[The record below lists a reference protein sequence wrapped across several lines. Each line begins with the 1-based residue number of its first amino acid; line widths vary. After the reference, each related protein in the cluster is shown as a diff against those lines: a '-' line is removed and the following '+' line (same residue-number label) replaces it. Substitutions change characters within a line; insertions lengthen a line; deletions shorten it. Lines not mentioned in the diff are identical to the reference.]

1 MRFAA
6 EFAVGV
12 FLCLATWQTQAAE
25 IDYLEDFA
33 LAKDR
38 TVPLQ
43 QLIPGTEDYYYYHCL
58 HFQNTEQFD
67 KANELLTTWIN
78 RFKDTPRIREIQN
91 RQALLTYTKTPDKSL
106 EFIRQRLGLQ
116 FNHQRERLDEKPNLP
131 TSLDQNLIARQT
143 LLARAF
149 AQHPNLQ
156 GCEDAALDW
165 LVGTELNPDR
175 RRHLLERLQRPDY
188 PQLPKLVV
196 DDLNFQNSGGFG
208 SFGIHGQLLLA
219 QLDGC
224 LKLKPDLLNQQN
236 FVNAYLTKLRP
247 NADVDWRHDPVE
259 HRAYLD
265 RLWSFVQRLAPVHN
279 SLKAHVLY
287 HRLALDRSQGV
298 YDKPTFLTYLQTP
311 RNANYVNPKFLELE
325 DNRRHTADLAAN
337 FENVTLL
344 PPVGNDEPLV
354 RSYLQQFF
362 VKETTYQP
370 YAPLVNDVYLKRTF
384 AETKIVNGL
393 GEGEQWAAMLTPAE
407 YQALKDRID
416 LDFAETNAQ
425 RFAADAPVSLDL
437 FVKNVK
443 TLLVK
448 VYEINTG
455 NFYRQNQTDVNTDIN
470 LDGLVANQE
479 TTHEYPEPP
488 LQRVRRHFEF
498 PELTKPGVYVIDF
511 IGNGQS
517 SRAVIRKGQLRH
529 LVRTTTAGHIFGVLD
544 EQNRKLPKATLWF
557 GGREYTPRDSGKG
570 VRSILPERPATNLRS
585 VPGSAQNAPDPF
597 SGDIVVPFT
606 NTPQRQAIV
615 LQHGDFCAID
625 YFQHQAEEYSLV
637 AGIYVDRESLLRR
650 QKAQVVI
657 RPQLYLAGIPVTL
670 SVLEDVRLV
679 ITSTDHDGVATTK
692 EVKGFKLFEDREA
705 TYEFQV
711 PQRLS
716 QIRFELKAKV
726 QNLSQNKKVDL
737 AVQESFALN
746 QIDQTEK
753 VEGLHL
759 LRVQKGGQA
768 PGIHAPEPVPVSAAG
783 EYVVDLLGR
792 TGEVKADR
800 PVRFTLKHR
809 DFREPVQ
816 VTLQTDPQGR
826 VRLGALADIVS
837 VSAAG
842 PEDVTQAWTLDPDQ
856 HTYYQTLHGVEG
868 QPLEV
873 PYLGKAQGKP
883 ARDEASLLELRADSF
898 VVDRFE
904 ALAVDGGLLRITNLA
919 RGDYDLW
926 LKKENQRIRI
936 RIAAGQQRDGYV
948 LAENRQLEVR
958 GERPLQIAAV
968 ETADDA
974 VTVRLQ
980 NSSKFARVHVFATRY
995 DPAYAAFGHLSRVRD
1010 AEPGWLE
1017 PRKLEA
1023 LYIAG
1028 RNIGDE
1034 YRYILDRKYAKKFPG
1049 NMLERPSL
1057 LLNPW
1062 AVRSTETGEQ
1072 QAAAGADFAKKSDQ
1086 AGGGAGRGEGKAAAA
1101 VAGGD
1106 FVNLDFLAQAS
1117 AVLLNLAA
1125 DETGVVSIPRQ
1136 ELGPHQHL
1144 HIVAVDPRSTAY
1156 RSLSLPEPKAA
1167 FVDLRLANGLD
1178 PKLNF
1183 AQQKQVSVADGKQPF
1198 AIADITSA
1206 RLETYDSLAKV
1217 YSLYVTLS
1225 NNPTLIEFGFLMNW
1239 PNLKPEEKRVQYSK
1253 YACHELHFFLYHK
1266 DPEFFRAVVQPYLK
1280 NKKDK
1285 QFLDHWLLGDDLAA
1299 YAQPWNYAQLNAAER
1314 ILLSQRVAADRQ
1326 HTVRDTADRFAL
1338 IPRDVE
1344 RFHMLFETALKGR
1357 ALESSSLLTLTG
1369 AGDFLSPKEAQ
1380 QIVLEHKLSTDITA
1394 MMNGIHEKL
1403 SRDPDGAFKD
1413 IRLALESVERNKSLS
1428 AEQRARVLAPIQSL
1442 MREAGRRRIMSG
1454 DQRALEDAKK
1464 AMATESRRIPPAI
1477 DGIVVAVAVGDKNLI
1492 EISLGSDDGL
1502 RVGHRLGISRNNVD
1516 LGSAVVVKTDT
1527 DRCVAQLDQK
1537 SLKGEIKVRDRVRTA
1552 TTAGTASEDG
1562 ELTQR
1567 LRKYAPIDLERKKS
1581 LDIRS
1586 VDAYRDRDGEFEAY
1600 FDDESELRAEARQF
1614 YRKLDK
1620 TQEWAENNYYHLP
1633 IDQQNAD
1640 LIAVN
1645 AFWRDYARFDPG
1657 QGQGKGKRFRSVN
1670 FAEASHNFPEMMF
1683 ALAVLDLP
1691 FTAEKHETKFDQA
1704 QMTLTPG
1711 SPLILFHE
1719 EIKQVPAA
1727 KEQTPI
1733 LVSQNF
1739 FRHGDR
1745 TQQVNNEQVD
1755 KFVTDEFLVGV
1766 VYGCQVVVTNPT
1778 SSKQKL
1784 DVLLQIPRGA
1794 ILVLKGRETRSVH
1807 IDLEPYHTQT
1817 LEYHF
1822 YFPAP
1827 GEFPHYPVQVS
1838 KNEQLVAHA
1847 APVTLKSVAK
1857 LSRIDKASWEYL
1869 SQFGTSEDVLKYLEQ
1884 ANLHRTNL
1892 DKIAFRVQ
1900 DKAFFGTVT
1909 GLLAQRH
1916 AYSDTLW
1923 SYSLKHNAPAVAR
1936 EYLQH
1941 ADGFVGQCGAFI
1953 DSPLLTIDPVA
1964 RRAYQHLD
1972 YRPLVNARAHQL
1984 GLRRQIVNDR
1994 FHAQYH
2000 QLLKI
2005 LSYRADLDDA
2015 ELMAVTYYLL
2025 LQDRIDE
2032 ALGTFGRVHAEQL
2045 ATRLQYDYFAS
2056 YLAMVRQQ
2064 PQQAR
2069 EIAAKY
2075 AQYPV
2080 DRWRDLFTAML
2091 AQLGEIAGQDT
2102 KVVDKESRTEVQT
2115 KLAATEASFDFQ
2127 VEAKKVTL
2135 NYQNLKQVQVNYYL
2149 MDIELLFS
2157 RNPFVQQ
2164 YSGQFSNIRPNLTQT
2179 VELPPKQA
2187 ALTFDLPKQLHSS
2200 NVLVEITGVGQTKS
2214 RAYYANALAVQVVEN
2229 YGQIQVK
2236 HSETG
2241 KPLAKVY
2248 VKVYAQMQDGT
2259 VKFYKDG
2266 YTDLR
2271 GRFDYTSL
2279 STNELDFAKKF
2290 SLLVLSDEHGAVVR
2304 EASPPQ
2310 R

>member
-6 EFAVGV
+6 KFAVGV
-12 FLCLATWQTQAAE
+12 FLCLAAWQTQAAE
-25 IDYLEDFA
+25 IGYLEDFA

-67 KANELLTTWIN
+67 KVNELLTAWIN
-78 RFKDTPRIREIQN
+78 RYKDTPGIREIQN
-91 RQALLTYTKTPDKSL
+91 RQALLTYTKSPDKSL

-116 FNHQRERLDEKPNLP
+116 FNHQRERLNEKPNLP
-131 TSLDQNLIARQT
+131 TSLDQNVIARKRLQ
-143 LLARAF
+143 ARAF

-156 GCEDAALDW
+156 GCEDEALDW
-165 LVGTELNPDR
+165 LVTTDLTPDR

-196 DDLNFQNSGGFG
+196 DDLNYQNSGGFG
-208 SFGIHGQLLLA
+208 CFGIHGQLLLA
-219 QLDGC
+219 QLDEC

-236 FVNAYLTKLRP
+236 FVNVYLTKLRP
-247 NADVDWRHDPVE
+247 NADVDWRHDPTE
-259 HRAYLD
+259 HRAYLE
-265 RLWSFVQRLAPVHN
+265 RLWSFVHKLAPVHN
-279 SLKAHVLY
+279 SLKALVLY
-287 HRLALDRSQGV
+287 QRLVLDRSQGV

-311 RNANYVNPKFLELE
+311 RNANYMNKKFMELD

-337 FENVTLL
+337 FENVTML

-362 VKETTYQP
+362 VKETTYEP
-370 YAPLVNDVYLKRTF
+370 YTPWVNDLVLKRTF

-407 YQALKDRID
+407 YQVLKDRID
-416 LDFAETNAQ
+416 LDFAETNQQ
-425 RFAADAPVSLDL
+425 RFAAEDAVSLDL
-437 FVKNVK
+437 FVKHVK
-443 TLLVK
+443 TLIVK
-448 VYEINTG
+448 VYEINTA

-479 TTHEYPEPP
+479 QTYEYPEPP
-488 LQRVRRHFEF
+488 LRRVRRHFEF
-498 PELTKPGVYVIDF
+498 AELTKPGVYVIDF

-529 LVRTTTAGHIFGVLD
+529 LVRTTTAGHVFTVLD

-557 GGREYTPRDSGKG
+557 GGREY
-570 VRSILPERPATNLRS
+570 
-585 VPGSAQNAPDPF
+585 APNDK
-597 SGDIVVPFT
+597 GDIVVPFT

-615 LQHGDFCAID
+615 LQHGDFCSLD
-625 YFQHQAEEYSLV
+625 YFQHQAEEYSLA

-650 QKAQVVI
+650 QKALVVV
-657 RPQLYLAGIPVTL
+657 RPQLVLNGIPVTL

-679 ITSTDHDGVATTK
+679 ITSTDHDGVGTAK
-692 EVKGFKLFEDREA
+692 EVKDFSLFEDRES
-705 TYEFQV
+705 TFEFQV

-716 QIRFELKAKV
+716 QVRFELKAKV
-726 QNLSQNKKVDL
+726 QNLSQNKKLDL
-737 AVQESFALN
+737 TVQESFTLN

-759 LRVQKGGQA
+759 LRAQAQKGGQA
-768 PGIHAPEPVPVSAAG
+768 PGIHAPEPVPVSDAG
-783 EYVVDLLGR
+783 DYVVDLLGK
-792 TGEVKADR
+792 TGEAKVDR
-800 PVRFTLKHR
+800 PVRFALKHR

-816 VTLQTDPQGR
+816 ATLQTDAQGR
-826 VRLGALADIVS
+826 IRLGPLLDIVS
-837 VSAAG
+837 VTATG
-842 PEDVTQAWTLDPDQ
+842 PEDVAQTWTLARNR
-856 HTYYQTLHGVEG
+856 HTYYQTLHGIEG

-873 PYLGKAQGKP
+873 PYLGKAKQL
-883 ARDEASLLELRADSF
+883 ARDEVSLLELRTDSF

-904 ALAVDGGLLRITNLA
+904 ALAIDGGMLRITKLP

-926 LKKENQRIRI
+926 LKRDNQRIRI
-936 RIAAGQQRDGYV
+936 RIVGQAFQPDVGGARVRGANVRLESLTYGGGYA
-948 LAENRQLEVR
+948 LGENRQLEVR

-968 ETADDA
+968 ETAEDA
-974 VTVRLQ
+974 VTIRLQ
-980 NSSKFARVHVFATRY
+980 NQSKFARVHVFATRY
-995 DPAYAAFGHLSRVRD
+995 CPAYAAYGHFSHVRD
-1010 AEPGWLE
+1010 AEPSWLE

-1034 YRYILDRKYAKKFPG
+1034 YRYILDRKYAKKYPG

-1072 QAAAGADFAKKSDQ
+1072 NAAEGQAFGRKAEDR
-1086 AGGGAGRGEGKAAAA
+1086 GGGAGRGEGQDAQAAAE
-1101 VAGGD
+1101 GD

-1125 DETGVVSIPRQ
+1125 DEKGIVSIPRQ

-1144 HIVAVDPRSTAY
+1144 HIVAIDPRSTAY
-1156 RSLSLPEPKAA
+1156 RSVSLPETKAA

-1183 AQQKQVSVADGKQPF
+1183 AQQKQISVVDGKQPF
-1198 AIADITSA
+1198 AVADITSA

-1225 NNPTLIEFGFLMNW
+1225 NDPTLIEFGFLMNW
-1239 PNLKPEEKRVQYSK
+1239 PNLKPEEKRTQCSK
-1253 YACHELHFFLYHK
+1253 YACHEMHFFLYHK
-1266 DPEFFRAVVQPYLK
+1266 DPEYFRTAVQPYLR

-1299 YAQPWNYAQLNAAER
+1299 YLQPWNYAQLNATER

-1326 HTVRDTADRFAL
+1326 HTIRDVTDRLAL
-1338 IPRDVE
+1338 LPPDVE
-1344 RFHMLFETALKGR
+1344 RFTTLFETALKGS
-1357 ALESSSLLTLTG
+1357 ALETG
-1369 AGDFLSPKEAQ
+1369 DALGIERAREKVDVAGLITPADKQPESNAPVGGARAAPAPAAPEPAQ
-1380 QIVLEHKLSTDITA
+1380 QMAELSAATA
-1394 MMNGIHEKL
+1394 DAPARADGKAAEK
-1403 SRDPDGAFKD
+1403 AKD
-1413 IRLALESVERNKSLS
+1413 NLALGYRK
-1428 AEQRARVLAPIQSL
+1428 RA
-1442 MREAGRRRIMSG
+1442 
-1454 DQRALEDAKK
+1454 
-1464 AMATESRRIPPAI
+1464 T
-1477 DGIVVAVAVGDKNLI
+1477 
-1492 EISLGSDDGL
+1492 
-1502 RVGHRLGISRNNVD
+1502 
-1516 LGSAVVVKTDT
+1516 
-1527 DRCVAQLDQK
+1527 
-1537 SLKGEIKVRDRVRTA
+1537 
-1552 TTAGTASEDG
+1552 
-1562 ELTQR
+1562 
-1567 LRKYAPIDLERKKS
+1567 
-1581 LDIRS
+1581 
-1586 VDAYRDRDGEFEAY
+1586 
-1600 FDDESELRAEARQF
+1600 SELRRKQGGDKAVEFLETDAKARTDARQF
-1614 YRKLDK
+1614 YRQLDK

-1633 IDQQNAD
+1633 NDQQNAD
-1640 LIAVN
+1640 LITVST
-1645 AFWRDYARFDPG
+1645 FWRDYAQFDS
-1657 QGQGKGKRFRSVN
+1657 GKGRKFRSVN

-1691 FTAEKHETKFDQA
+1691 FATEKHETKFDQA
-1704 QMTLTPG
+1704 KLTLTPG

-1719 EIKQVPAA
+1719 EIKQVPVA
-1727 KEQTPI
+1727 KEPTPI

-1755 KFVTDEFLVGV
+1755 KFVTEEFLVGA

-1794 ILVLKGRETRSVH
+1794 IQVLKGRETRSVH
-1807 IDLEPYHTQT
+1807 VDLEPYHTQT

-1847 APVTLKSVAK
+1847 APVTLQAVAK

-1909 GLLAQRH
+1909 ELLARRH

-1923 SYSLKHNAPAVAR
+1923 SYAIKHNEPAKAR

-1984 GLRRQIVNDR
+1984 GQHRQIVNDR
-1994 FHAQYH
+1994 FHAKYH

-2005 LSYRADLDDA
+2005 LSYRRDLDDS

-2025 LQDRIDE
+2025 LQ
-2032 ALGTFGRVHAEQL
+2032 
-2045 ATRLQYDYFAS
+2045 
-2056 YLAMVRQQ
+2056 
-2064 PQQAR
+2064 
-2069 EIAAKY
+2069 
-2075 AQYPV
+2075 
-2080 DRWRDLFTAML
+2080 
-2091 AQLGEIAGQDT
+2091 
-2102 KVVDKESRTEVQT
+2102 
-2115 KLAATEASFDFQ
+2115 
-2127 VEAKKVTL
+2127 
-2135 NYQNLKQVQVNYYL
+2135 
-2149 MDIELLFS
+2149 
-2157 RNPFVQQ
+2157 
-2164 YSGQFSNIRPNLTQT
+2164 
-2179 VELPPKQA
+2179 
-2187 ALTFDLPKQLHSS
+2187 
-2200 NVLVEITGVGQTKS
+2200 
-2214 RAYYANALAVQVVEN
+2214 
-2229 YGQIQVK
+2229 
-2236 HSETG
+2236 
-2241 KPLAKVY
+2241 
-2248 VKVYAQMQDGT
+2248 
-2259 VKFYKDG
+2259 
-2266 YTDLR
+2266 
-2271 GRFDYTSL
+2271 
-2279 STNELDFAKKF
+2279 
-2290 SLLVLSDEHGAVVR
+2290 
-2304 EASPPQ
+2304 
-2310 R
+2310 

>member
-6 EFAVGV
+6 KFAVGV

-25 IDYLEDFA
+25 IGYLEDFA

-58 HFQNTEQFD
+58 HLQNTEQFD
-67 KANELLTTWIN
+67 KVNELLTAWIN
-78 RFKDTPRIREIQN
+78 RYKDTPGIREIQN
-91 RQALLTYTKTPDKSL
+91 RQALLTYTKSPDKSL

-156 GCEDAALDW
+156 GCEDGALDW
-165 LVGTELNPDR
+165 LVATELTPDR
-175 RRHLLERLQRPDY
+175 RRHLLERLQRPEY

-196 DDLNFQNSGGFG
+196 DDLNYQNSGGFG
-208 SFGIHGQLLLA
+208 SFGIHGQLLLV
-219 QLDGC
+219 QLDEC

-236 FVNAYLTKLRP
+236 FVNIYLAKLRP
-247 NADVDWRHDPVE
+247 NADIDWRHDPAE
-259 HRAYLD
+259 HRAYLE
-265 RLWSFVQRLAPVHN
+265 RLWSFVQKLAPAHN
-279 SLKAHVLY
+279 SLEAHVLY

-298 YDKPTFLTYLQTP
+298 YDKPTFMAYLQLP
-311 RNANYVNPKFLELE
+311 RNANYMNRKFMELE

-362 VKETTYQP
+362 VKETSYEP
-370 YAPLVNDVYLKRTF
+370 YTSFVHDLYLKRVF

-393 GEGEQWAAMLTPAE
+393 GDGEQWSAMLTPAE

-416 LDFAETNAQ
+416 LDFAETNPQ
-425 RFAADAPVSLDL
+425 RFAADAPVNLDL
-437 FVKNVK
+437 FVKNVR

-448 VYEINTG
+448 VYEINAA

-479 TTHEYPEPP
+479 KIFEYSEPP
-488 LQRVRRHFEF
+488 LRRVSRHFEF
-498 PELTKPGVYVIDF
+498 AELTKAGVYVIDF

-529 LVRTTTAGHIFGVLD
+529 LVRTTTAGHVFTVLD
-544 EQNRKLPKATLWF
+544 EQNRKLPTATLWF
-557 GGREYTPRDSGKG
+557 GGREYTPNDK
-570 VRSILPERPATNLRS
+570 
-585 VPGSAQNAPDPF
+585 
-597 SGDIVVPFT
+597 GDIVVPFT
-606 NTPQRQAIV
+606 STPQRQAIV
-615 LQHGDFCAID
+615 LQHGDFCSLD
-625 YFQHQAEEYSLV
+625 YFQHQAEEYSLA
-637 AGIYVDRESLLRR
+637 AGIYVDREALLRR
-650 QKAQVVI
+650 QKTQVVV
-657 RPQLYLAGIPVTL
+657 RSQLYLDGIPVTL

-679 ITSTDHDGVATTK
+679 ITSTDHDGVATAK
-692 EVKGFKLFEDREA
+692 EVKDFKLFEDREA

-726 QNLSQNKKVDL
+726 QNLSQNKKLDL
-737 AVQESFALN
+737 AVQESFTLN

-759 LRVQKGGQA
+759 LRV
-768 PGIHAPEPVPVSAAG
+768 AG
-783 EYVVDLLGR
+783 EYVVDLLGK

-800 PVRFTLKHR
+800 PVRFTLKQR

-816 VTLQTDPQGR
+816 VTLQTDAQGR
-826 VRLGALADIVS
+826 VRLGALVDVVS
-837 VSAAG
+837 VTATG
-842 PEDVTQAWTLDPDQ
+842 PEDVAQTWTLARDQ
-856 HTYYQTLHGVEG
+856 HTYYQTLHGTEG

-873 PYLGKAQGKP
+873 PYLGNGKQP
-883 ARDEASLLELRADSF
+883 AREEVSLLELRADSF
-898 VVDRFE
+898 VVDRFA
-904 ALAVDGGLLRITNLA
+904 ALAIDGGLLRIGNLG

-936 RIAAGQQRDGYV
+936 RVAAGQQRGGYV

-958 GERPLQIAAV
+958 GEHPLQIAAV

-974 VTVRLQ
+974 VTIRLQ
-980 NSSKFARVHVFATRY
+980 NSTKFARVHVFATRY
-995 DPAYAAFGHLSRVRD
+995 DPAYAAFGYLSHVRD
-1010 AEPGWLE
+1010 AEPSWLE

-1034 YRYILDRKYAKKFPG
+1034 YRYILDRKYAKKFAG

-1072 QAAAGADFAKKSDQ
+1072 QAAQGQAFGAKSEK
-1086 AGGGAGRGEGKAAAA
+1086 AGGGAGRAAATSA
-1101 VAGGD
+1101 PAAAGGD

-1125 DETGVVSIPRQ
+1125 DEKGIVAISRQ

-1156 RSLSLPEPKAA
+1156 RSLSLPESKAA

-1183 AQQKQVSVADGKQPF
+1183 AQQKQISVVDGKQPF
-1198 AIADITSA
+1198 TVADITSA

-1266 DPEFFRAVVQPYLK
+1266 DPEFFRTVVQPYLK

-1285 QFLDHWLLGDDLAA
+1285 QSLDHWLLGDDLAA
-1299 YAQPWNYAQLNAAER
+1299 YMQPWNYAQLNAAER
-1314 ILLSQRVAADRQ
+1314 ILLSQRGAADRQ
-1326 HTVRDTADRFAL
+1326 HTVRDTVDRFAL
-1338 IPRDVE
+1338 IPPDVE
-1344 RFHMLFETALKGR
+1344 RFNTLFETALKGS
-1357 ALESSSLLTLTG
+1357 ALETGDVLGIKMELERFEVGMAPEEPTTLT
-1369 AGDFLSPKEAQ
+1369 
-1380 QIVLEHKLSTDITA
+1380 TDA
-1394 MMNGIHEKL
+1394 L
-1403 SRDPDGAFKD
+1403 
-1413 IRLALESVERNKSLS
+1413 RLADAAPAPAGAANALGEVTAERTGKRQS
-1428 AEQRARVLAPIQSL
+1428 QLATEGL
-1442 MREAGRRRIMSG
+1442 KANFGLR
-1454 DQRALEDAKK
+1454 AKK
-1464 AMATESRRIPPAI
+1464 GATKDKVAEHGKKRAEAWDKDQDA
-1477 DGIVVAVAVGDKNLI
+1477 DGV
-1492 EISLGSDDGL
+1492 
-1502 RVGHRLGISRNNVD
+1502 VD
-1516 LGSAVVVKTDT
+1516 LAF
-1527 DRCVAQLDQK
+1527 AQ
-1537 SLKGEIKVRDRVRTA
+1537 
-1552 TTAGTASEDG
+1552 DG
-1562 ELTQR
+1562 EL
-1567 LRKYAPIDLERKKS
+1567 
-1581 LDIRS
+1581 
-1586 VDAYRDRDGEFEAY
+1586 
-1600 FDDESELRAEARQF
+1600 RAAARQF

-1620 TQEWAENNYYHLP
+1620 TQEWAENNYYQLP
-1633 IDQQNAD
+1633 IDQQKAD
-1640 LIAVN
+1640 LITVN
-1645 AFWRDYARFDPG
+1645 TFWRDYTQFEPA
-1657 QGQGKGKRFRSVN
+1657 QGKKFRSVN
-1670 FAEASHNFPEMMF
+1670 FAEASYNFPEMMF

-1691 FTAEKHETKFDQA
+1691 FAADKHETKFDQA
-1704 QMTLTPG
+1704 KMTLTPG

-1755 KFVTDEFLVGV
+1755 KFVTEEFLVGV

-1794 ILVLKGRETRSVH
+1794 IPVLKGRETRSVH

-1838 KNEQLVAHA
+1838 KNGQLVAHA
-1847 APVTLKSVAK
+1847 TPFTLKAVAK
-1857 LSRIDKASWEYL
+1857 LSRVDKASWEYL

-1923 SYSLKHNAPAVAR
+1923 SYSLKHSAPAAAH

-1984 GLRRQIVNDR
+1984 GQRRQIVNDR

-2005 LSYRADLDDA
+2005 LSYRSDLDDA

-2025 LQDRIDE
+2025 LQDRVDE
-2032 ALGTFGRVHAEQL
+2032 ALGAFSRVRAERL
-2045 ATRLQYDYFAS
+2045 ATRLQYDYFAA
-2056 YLAMVRQQ
+2056 YLAMVHEQ

-2069 EIAAKY
+2069 EIVAKY

-2080 DRWRDLFTAML
+2080 DRWRDLFAAMI
-2091 AQLGEIAGQDT
+2091 AQLEEIAGQDT

-2115 KLAATEASFDFQ
+2115 RLAATEASFDFQ
-2127 VEAKKVTL
+2127 VEARKVTL

-2179 VELPPKQA
+2179 LDLPAKQA
-2187 ALTFDLPKQLHSS
+2187 ATTFELPKQLHSS
-2200 NVLVEITGVGQTKS
+2200 NVLVEITGAGQAKS
-2214 RAYYANALAVQVVEN
+2214 RAYYANALAVQIVEN
-2229 YGQIQVK
+2229 YGQIHVK
-2236 HSETG
+2236 HSDTG

-2259 VKFYKDG
+2259 VNFYKDG

-2290 SLLVLSDEHGAVVR
+2290 SLLVLSEEYGAVVR

>member
-1 MRFAA
+1 M
-6 EFAVGV
+6 
-12 FLCLATWQTQAAE
+12 T
-25 IDYLEDFA
+25 
-33 LAKDR
+33 
-38 TVPLQ
+38 
-43 QLIPGTEDYYYYHCL
+43 
-58 HFQNTEQFD
+58 
-67 KANELLTTWIN
+67 
-78 RFKDTPRIREIQN
+78 
-91 RQALLTYTKTPDKSL
+91 
-106 EFIRQRLGLQ
+106 
-116 FNHQRERLDEKPNLP
+116 
-131 TSLDQNLIARQT
+131 
-143 LLARAF
+143 
-149 AQHPNLQ
+149 
-156 GCEDAALDW
+156 
-165 LVGTELNPDR
+165 PDR

-188 PQLPKLVV
+188 PQLPKVVV
-196 DDLNFQNSGGFG
+196 DDLNYQNSGGFG
-208 SFGIHGQLLLA
+208 CFGIHGQLLLA
-219 QLDGC
+219 QLDEC

-236 FVNAYLTKLRP
+236 FVNVYLAKLRP
-247 NADVDWRHDPVE
+247 NADVDWRHDPAE
-259 HRAYLD
+259 HRAYLE
-265 RLWSFVQRLAPVHN
+265 RLWSFVQKLAPAHN

-287 HRLALDRSQGV
+287 QRLVLDRSQGV
-298 YDKPTFLTYLQTP
+298 YDKPTFMAYLQLP
-311 RNANYVNPKFLELE
+311 RNANYMSRKFMEVE

-362 VKETTYQP
+362 VKETTYEP
-370 YAPLVNDVYLKRTF
+370 YTSWVNDLHLKRIF

-393 GEGEQWAAMLTPAE
+393 GEGEQWAAMLSPAE

-416 LDFAETNAQ
+416 LDFAETNKQ
-425 RFAADAPVSLDL
+425 QFAAEDAVSLDL
-437 FVKNVK
+437 SVKNVK
-443 TLLVK
+443 TLIVK
-448 VYEINTG
+448 VYEINAA

-479 TTHEYPEPP
+479 KTYEYPEPP
-488 LQRVRRHFEF
+488 LRRVSRHFEF
-498 PELTKPGVYVIDF
+498 AELTKPGVYVIDF

-529 LVRTTTAGHIFGVLD
+529 LVRTTTAGHMFTVLD

-557 GGREYTPRDSGKG
+557 GGREYTPNDK
-570 VRSILPERPATNLRS
+570 
-585 VPGSAQNAPDPF
+585 
-597 SGDIVVPFT
+597 GDIVVPFT
-606 NTPQRQAIV
+606 NTPQRQAVV
-615 LQHGDFCAID
+615 LQHGDFCALD
-625 YFQHQAEEYSLV
+625 YFQHQAEEYSLA

-650 QKAQVVI
+650 QKAQVIV
-657 RPQLYLAGIPVTL
+657 RSQLYLDGIPVTL

-679 ITSTDHDGVATTK
+679 ITSTDHDGVATAK
-692 EVKGFKLFEDREA
+692 EIKDFKLFEDREA

-726 QNLSQNKKVDL
+726 QNLSQNKKLNL
-737 AVQESFALN
+737 AVQESFTLN

-759 LRVQKGGQA
+759 LRV
-768 PGIHAPEPVPVSAAG
+768 AG
-783 EYVVDLLGR
+783 EYVVDLLGK
-792 TGEVKADR
+792 TGETKADR
-800 PVRFTLKHR
+800 PVRFALKHR

-826 VRLGALADIVS
+826 VRLGPLLDIAS
-837 VSAAG
+837 VTATG
-842 PEDVTQAWTLDPDQ
+842 PEDVAQTWTLDRDQ

-883 ARDEASLLELRADSF
+883 ARDEVSLLELRSDSF

-904 ALAVDGGLLRITNLA
+904 SLAIDGGLLRITNLA

-926 LKKENQRIRI
+926 LKRDNQRIRI
-936 RIAAGQQRDGYV
+936 RVAAGQQRDGYV
-948 LAENRQLEVR
+948 LAENRQLEIR

-968 ETADDA
+968 ETAEDA
-974 VTVRLQ
+974 VTIRLQ
-980 NSSKFARVHVFATRY
+980 NPSKFARVHVFATRY
-995 DPAYAAFGHLSRVRD
+995 DPAYAAFGYLSHVRD
-1010 AEPGWLE
+1010 AEPSWLE

-1034 YRYILDRKYAKKFPG
+1034 YRYILDRKYAKKYPG

-1072 QAAAGADFAKKSDQ
+1072 VAAAGADFAKKSDQ
-1086 AGGGAGRGEGKAAAA
+1086 AGGGQGRGEAKATAAA
-1101 VAGGD
+1101 AGGD

-1125 DETGVVSIPRQ
+1125 DEKGVVSIPRQ

-1156 RSLSLPEPKAA
+1156 RSVSLPEAKAA
-1167 FVDLRLANGLD
+1167 FVDLRLANALD

-1183 AQQKQVSVADGKQPF
+1183 AQQKQISVVDGKQPF
-1198 AIADITSA
+1198 VIADITSA

-1217 YSLYVTLS
+1217 YSLYVTIS

-1253 YACHELHFFLYHK
+1253 YACHELHFFQYHK
-1266 DPEFFRAVVQPYLK
+1266 DPEFFRTVVQPYLK

-1285 QFLDHWLLGDDLAA
+1285 QFLDHSLLSDDLAA
-1299 YAQPWNYAQLNAAER
+1299 YVQPWSYAQLNAAER
-1314 ILLSQRVAADRQ
+1314 ILLSQRVVADRQ
-1326 HTVRDTADRFAL
+1326 HTVRDTSDRFAL
-1338 IPRDVE
+1338 IPPDVE
-1344 RFHMLFETALKGR
+1344 RFNTLFETAMKGS
-1357 ALESSSLLTLTG
+1357 ALETGDALGIDAAQKLAETGRFQFG
-1369 AGDFLSPKEAQ
+1369 AGVNADAG
-1380 QIVLEHKLSTDITA
+1380 IT
-1394 MMNGIHEKL
+1394 G
-1403 SRDPDGAFKD
+1403 
-1413 IRLALESVERNKSLS
+1413 
-1428 AEQRARVLAPIQSL
+1428 
-1442 MREAGRRRIMSG
+1442 
-1454 DQRALEDAKK
+1454 
-1464 AMATESRRIPPAI
+1464 
-1477 DGIVVAVAVGDKNLI
+1477 
-1492 EISLGSDDGL
+1492 
-1502 RVGHRLGISRNNVD
+1502 
-1516 LGSAVVVKTDT
+1516 AVVVDERAPRANKAATLAAPALQLSDLSAAAA
-1527 DRCVAQLDQK
+1527 DAPARPEGKAAQPMEQEKMLGALRQSERRLK
-1537 SLKGEIKVRDRVRTA
+1537 S
-1552 TTAGTASEDG
+1552 SE
-1562 ELTQR
+1562 LSK
-1567 LRKYAPIDLERKKS
+1567 RKADDKAEEFLER
-1581 LDIRS
+1581 
-1586 VDAYRDRDGEFEAY
+1586 DAAA
-1600 FDDESELRAEARQF
+1600 RADARQF

-1640 LIAVN
+1640 LITVN
-1645 AFWRDYARFDPG
+1645 AFWRDYAQFDPSKG
-1657 QGQGKGKRFRSVN
+1657 QKFRSVN

-1691 FTAEKHETKFDQA
+1691 FAAEKHETKFDQA

-1794 ILVLKGRETRSVH
+1794 IPVLKGRETRSVH

-1827 GEFPHYPVQVS
+1827 GEFLHYPVQIS

-1847 APVTLKSVAK
+1847 APVTLKAVAK
-1857 LSRIDKASWEYL
+1857 LSRIDTTSWDYL
-1869 SQFGTSEDVLKYLEQ
+1869 SQFGTSEDVLKYLQQ

-1923 SYSLKHNAPAVAR
+1923 SYSLKHNAPAAAR

-1972 YRPLVNARAHQL
+1972 YRPLINARAHQL
-1984 GLRRQIVNDR
+1984 GQRRQIVNDR

-2005 LSYRADLDDA
+2005 LSYRADLNDA
-2015 ELMAVTYYLL
+2015 ELLAVTYYLL

-2032 ALGTFGRVHAEQL
+2032 ALVTFDRVRAEQL

-2080 DRWRDLFTAML
+2080 DRWRDLFAAML
-2091 AQLGEIAGQDT
+2091 AQLDEIAGQDT

-2115 KLAATEASFDFQ
+2115 KLASTEASFDFQ

-2187 ALTFDLPKQLHSS
+2187 ALTFELPKQLHSS
-2200 NVLVEITGVGQTKS
+2200 NVLVEITGAGQTKS

-2229 YGQIQVK
+2229 YGQIHVK
-2236 HSETG
+2236 HSYTG

-2248 VKVYAQMQDGT
+2248 VKVYAQMQDGA

-2279 STNELDFAKKF
+2279 STNELDFVKKF
-2290 SLLVLSDEHGAVVR
+2290 SLLVLSEEHGAVVR

>member
-6 EFAVGV
+6 KLAVGV
-12 FLCLATWQTQAAE
+12 FLCLAAWQTQAAE
-25 IDYLEDFA
+25 IGYIEDFA
-33 LAKDR
+33 LARDR

-67 KANELLTTWIN
+67 KVNELLTAWIN
-78 RFKDTPRIREIQN
+78 RYKDTPGIREIQN
-91 RQALLTYTKTPDKSL
+91 RQALLTYTTSPDKSL
-106 EFIRQRLGLQ
+106 EFLRQRLGLQ

-131 TSLDQNLIARQT
+131 TSLDQNLISRQT

-156 GCEDAALDW
+156 GCEDEALDW
-165 LVGTELNPDR
+165 LVGTELTPDR

-196 DDLNFQNSGGFG
+196 DDLNYQNSGGFG
-208 SFGIHGQLLLA
+208 CFGIHGQLLLA
-219 QLDGC
+219 QLDEC
-224 LKLKPDLLNQQN
+224 LKLQEKLDLPNQQN
-236 FVNAYLTKLRP
+236 FVNVYLTKLRP

-265 RLWSFVQRLAPVHN
+265 RLWSYVQKLAPAHN

-287 HRLALDRSQGV
+287 QRLVLDRSQGV
-298 YDKPTFLTYLQTP
+298 YDKPTFMAYLQTP
-311 RNANYVNPKFLELE
+311 RNANYMNPKFMELE
-325 DNRRHTADLAAN
+325 DNRRHTADLAAD

-354 RSYLQQFF
+354 RGYLQQFF
-362 VKETTYQP
+362 VKEPTYETYTP
-370 YAPLVNDVYLKRTF
+370 WVNDLYLKRAF

-393 GEGEQWAAMLTPAE
+393 GEGEQWAAMLSPAD

-416 LDFAETNAQ
+416 LDFAETNKQ
-425 RFAADAPVSLDL
+425 RFAAEDPVSLDL

-443 TLLVK
+443 TLIVK
-448 VYEINTG
+448 VYEINTA

-479 TTHEYPEPP
+479 KTHDYPEPP
-488 LQRVRRHFEF
+488 LRRVSRHFEF
-498 PELTKPGVYVIDF
+498 PELAKPGVYVIDF

-529 LVRTTTAGHIFGVLD
+529 LVRTTTAGHVFTVLD
-544 EQNRKLPKATLWF
+544 EQNRNLPKATVWF
-557 GGREYTPRDSGKG
+557 GGREYTPNDK
-570 VRSILPERPATNLRS
+570 
-585 VPGSAQNAPDPF
+585 
-597 SGDIVVPFT
+597 GDIVVPFT

-615 LQHGDFCAID
+615 LQHGDFCSLD
-625 YFQHQAEEYSLV
+625 YFQHQAEDYSLA
-637 AGIYVDRESLLRR
+637 AGIYVDREALLRR
-650 QKAQVVI
+650 QKALVVV
-657 RPQLYLAGIPVTL
+657 RPQLHLNGIPVTL

-679 ITSTDHDGVATTK
+679 ITSTDHDGVATAK
-692 EVKGFKLFEDREA
+692 EVKDFKLFEDREA

-716 QIRFELKAKV
+716 QIRFELKAKA
-726 QNLSQNKKVDL
+726 QNLSQNKKLDL
-737 AVQESFALN
+737 AVQESFTLN

-759 LRVQKGGQA
+759 LRV
-768 PGIHAPEPVPVSAAG
+768 AG
-783 EYVVDLLGR
+783 EYMVDLLGK
-792 TGEVKADR
+792 TGETKADR

-816 VTLQTDPQGR
+816 VTLQADPQGR

-837 VSAAG
+837 MTATG
-842 PEDVTQAWTLDPDQ
+842 PEDVAQTWTLDRDQ
-856 HTYYQTLHGVEG
+856 HTCYQTLHGVEG

-873 PYLGKAQGKP
+873 PYLGKAQRMP
-883 ARDEASLLELRADSF
+883 TRVEVSLLELRADSF

-904 ALAVDGGLLRITNLA
+904 SLAIDGGLLRITKLA

-926 LKKENQRIRI
+926 LKRDNQRIRI
-936 RIAAGQQRDGYV
+936 RVAAGQQRDGYV

-958 GERPLQIAAV
+958 GERPLQITAV

-974 VTVRLQ
+974 VTIRLQ
-980 NSSKFARVHVFATRY
+980 NSTKFARVHVFATRY
-995 DPAYAAFGHLSRVRD
+995 DPAYAAFAYLSRVRD
-1010 AEPGWLE
+1010 AEPSWLE
-1017 PRKLEA
+1017 PRKLDS

-1086 AGGGAGRGEGKAAAA
+1086 TGGGAGRGEGQAAAA
-1101 VAGGD
+1101 TAGGD
-1106 FVNLDFLAQAS
+1106 FINLDFLTQTS

-1125 DETGVVSIPRQ
+1125 DEKGVVSIPRQ
-1136 ELGPHQHL
+1136 EIGPHQHL
-1144 HIVAVDPRSTAY
+1144 HIVAIDPRSTAY
-1156 RSLSLPEPKAA
+1156 RSVSLPEPKTA

-1183 AQQKQVSVADGKQPF
+1183 AQQKQVSVVDGKQPF

-1217 YSLYVTLS
+1217 YALYVTLS

-1239 PNLKPEEKRVQYSK
+1239 QNLKPEEKRAQYSK

-1266 DPEFFRAVVQPYLK
+1266 DPEFFRAVVQPYLN

-1285 QFLDHWLLGDDLAA
+1285 QFLDHWLLGDDLTA
-1299 YAQPWNYAQLNAAER
+1299 YAQPWSYAKLNATER
-1314 ILLSQRVAADRQ
+1314 ILLSQRLAADRQ
-1326 HTVRDTADRFAL
+1326 HTIRDTADRFAL
-1338 IPRDVE
+1338 IPPDVE
-1344 RFHMLFETALKGR
+1344 RFNTLFETALKGS
-1357 ALESSSLLTLTG
+1357 ALETSDELGIDAAKEVVAGVRLFAETAKPADTMARFAAPAETAPVPALELSDLPSAAAG
-1369 AGDFLSPKEAQ
+1369 APARPEGKTAQPKEQ
-1380 QIVLEHKLSTDITA
+1380 EKVL
-1394 MMNGIHEKL
+1394 
-1403 SRDPDGAFKD
+1403 GALHQSER
-1413 IRLALESVERNKSLS
+1413 RLKASQLFQRKADDK
-1428 AEQRARVLAPIQSL
+1428 AE
-1442 MREAGRRRIMSG
+1442 EF
-1454 DQRALEDAKK
+1454 
-1464 AMATESRRIPPAI
+1464 
-1477 DGIVVAVAVGDKNLI
+1477 
-1492 EISLGSDDGL
+1492 
-1502 RVGHRLGISRNNVD
+1502 
-1516 LGSAVVVKTDT
+1516 
-1527 DRCVAQLDQK
+1527 
-1537 SLKGEIKVRDRVRTA
+1537 
-1552 TTAGTASEDG
+1552 
-1562 ELTQR
+1562 
-1567 LRKYAPIDLERKKS
+1567 LER
-1581 LDIRS
+1581 
-1586 VDAYRDRDGEFEAY
+1586 DAAA
-1600 FDDESELRAEARQF
+1600 RADARQF
-1614 YRKLDK
+1614 YRQLDK

-1640 LIAVN
+1640 LVTVN
-1645 AFWRDYARFDPG
+1645 AFWHDYAQFDPG
-1657 QGQGKGKRFRSVN
+1657 QGKQFRSVS
-1670 FAEASHNFPEMMF
+1670 FAEASRNFAEMMF

-1691 FTAEKHETKFDQA
+1691 FAAEKHETKFDQA
-1704 QMTLTPG
+1704 KMTLTPG

-1755 KFVTDEFLVGV
+1755 KFVTEEFLVGV

-1794 ILVLKGRETRSVH
+1794 IPVLKGRETRSVH

-1827 GEFPHYPVQVS
+1827 GEFLHYPVHVS

-1847 APVTLKSVAK
+1847 APVTLKAVAK

-1923 SYSLKHNAPAVAR
+1923 SYAIKHNEPASAR

-1964 RRAYQHLD
+1964 RKAYQHLD

-1984 GLRRQIVNDR
+1984 GQRRQIVNDR
-1994 FHAQYH
+1994 FHGQYH

-2005 LSYRADLDDA
+2005 LSYRADLDDP

-2025 LQDRIDE
+2025 LQDRVDE
-2032 ALGTFGRVHAEQL
+2032 ALGTFSRVHAERL
-2045 ATRLQYDYFAS
+2045 ATRLQYDYFAA
-2056 YLAMVRQQ
+2056 YLAMVREQ

-2069 EIAAKY
+2069 DIVAKY

-2080 DRWRDLFTAML
+2080 DRWRDLFAAMI
-2091 AQLGEIAGQDT
+2091 AQLDEIVGQDT
-2102 KVVDKESRTEVQT
+2102 KVIDKESRTEVQT

-2135 NYQNLKQVQVNYYL
+2135 NYQTLKQVQVNYYL

-2179 VELPPKQA
+2179 LDLPAKQA
-2187 ALTFDLPKQLHSS
+2187 AITFELPKQLHSS
-2200 NVLVEITGVGQTKS
+2200 NVLVEITGAGQTKS

-2229 YGQIQVK
+2229 YGQIHVK
-2236 HSETG
+2236 HSDTG

-2248 VKVYAQMQDGT
+2248 VKVYAQMQDGA

-2279 STNELDFAKKF
+2279 STNELDFVKKF
-2290 SLLVLSDEHGAVVR
+2290 SLLVLSEEHGAVVR
-2304 EASPPQ
+2304 EASPP
-2310 R
+2310 RR

>member
-6 EFAVGV
+6 KFAVGV
-12 FLCLATWQTQAAE
+12 FLCLAAWQTQAAE
-25 IDYLEDFA
+25 IGYLEDFA

-58 HFQNTEQFD
+58 HLQNTEQFD
-67 KANELLTTWIN
+67 KVNELLTAWIN
-78 RFKDTPRIREIQN
+78 RYKDTPGIREIQN
-91 RQALLTYTKTPDKSL
+91 RQALLTYTKSPDKSL

-131 TSLDQNLIARQT
+131 TNLDQNLIARQT
-143 LLARAF
+143 LQGRAF

-156 GCEDAALDW
+156 GCEDEALDW
-165 LVGTELNPDR
+165 LVAAELTPDR

-196 DDLNFQNSGGFG
+196 EDLNHQNSGGFG
-208 SFGIHGQLLLA
+208 CFGIHGQLLLT
-219 QLDGC
+219 QLDEC

-236 FVNAYLTKLRP
+236 FVNVYLTKLRP
-247 NADVDWRHDPVE
+247 NADVDWRHDPAE
-259 HRAYLD
+259 HRAYLE
-265 RLWSFVQRLAPVHN
+265 RLWSSVQKLAPAHN

-287 HRLALDRSQGV
+287 HRLALNRSQGV
-298 YDKPTFLTYLQTP
+298 YDKPTFMAYLQTP
-311 RNANYVNPKFLELE
+311 RNANYMNAKFMELE

-344 PPVGNDEPLV
+344 SPVGNDEPLV

-362 VKETTYQP
+362 VKEATNEP
-370 YAPLVNDVYLKRTF
+370 YTSWVNDLYLKRVF

-393 GEGEQWAAMLTPAE
+393 GEGEQWSAMLSPAE

-416 LDFAETNAQ
+416 LDFAETNKQ
-425 RFAADAPVSLDL
+425 RFVAEDAVSLDL
-437 FVKNVK
+437 SVKNVK
-443 TLLVK
+443 TLIVK
-448 VYEINTG
+448 VYEINAA

-479 TTHEYPEPP
+479 KTYEYPEPP
-488 LQRVRRHFEF
+488 LRRVSRHFEF
-498 PELTKPGVYVIDF
+498 TELTKPGVYVIDF

-529 LVRTTTAGHIFGVLD
+529 LVRTTTAGHVFTVLD

-557 GGREYTPRDSGKG
+557 GGREYTPNDK
-570 VRSILPERPATNLRS
+570 
-585 VPGSAQNAPDPF
+585 
-597 SGDIVVPFT
+597 GDIVAPFT

-615 LQHGDFCAID
+615 LQHGDFCSLD
-625 YFQHQAEEYSLV
+625 YFQHQAEDYSLA

-650 QKAQVVI
+650 QKALVVV
-657 RPQLYLAGIPVTL
+657 RPQLYLDGIPVTL

-679 ITSTDHDGVATTK
+679 ITSTDHDGVATAK
-692 EVKGFKLFEDREA
+692 EVKDFKLFEDREA

-737 AVQESFALN
+737 AVQESFTLN

-759 LRVQKGGQA
+759 LRVSGD
-768 PGIHAPEPVPVSAAG
+768 
-783 EYVVDLLGR
+783 YVVDLLGK
-792 TGEVKADR
+792 TGETKADR

-809 DFREPVQ
+809 DFREPAQ

-826 VRLGALADIVS
+826 VRLGPLLDIVS
-837 VSAAG
+837 VTATG
-842 PEDVTQAWTLDPDQ
+842 PEDVAQTWTLARDQ
-856 HTYYQTLHGVEG
+856 HTYYQTLHGTEG

-873 PYLGKAQGKP
+873 PYEGKGKQP
-883 ARDEASLLELRADSF
+883 ARDEVSLLELRADSF

-904 ALAVDGGLLRITNLA
+904 ALAIDGGMLRITKLP

-926 LKKENQRIRI
+926 LKRDNQRIRI

-958 GERPLQIAAV
+958 GDRPLQIASV
-968 ETADDA
+968 ETAEDA
-974 VTVRLQ
+974 VTIRLQ
-980 NSSKFARVHVFATRY
+980 NPSKFARVHVFATRY
-995 DPAYAAFGHLSRVRD
+995 YPAYAAYGYFSHVRD
-1010 AEPGWLE
+1010 AEPSWLE
-1017 PRKLEA
+1017 ARKLET

-1034 YRYILDRKYAKKFPG
+1034 YRYILDRKYAKKYPG

-1072 QAAAGADFAKKSDQ
+1072 QAAQGQAFGAKSEK
-1086 AGGGAGRGEGKAAAA
+1086 AGGAEGRGTTTGGPAA
-1101 VAGGD
+1101 AGGD

-1125 DETGVVSIPRQ
+1125 DEKGVVSIPRQ

-1156 RSLSLPEPKAA
+1156 RSVSLPEVKAA

-1183 AQQKQVSVADGKQPF
+1183 AQQKQISVVDGKQPF
-1198 AIADITSA
+1198 VIADITSA

-1266 DPEFFRAVVQPYLK
+1266 DPEFFRTVVQPYLT

-1299 YAQPWNYAQLNAAER
+1299 YAQPWGYTQLNATER

-1338 IPRDVE
+1338 IPPDVE
-1344 RFHMLFETALKGR
+1344 RFNTLFETALKGS
-1357 ALESSSLLTLTG
+1357 ALETGDQLGLETAQKQVLGVRLLGQSEKPADAKDKGEVRERLAEAGAPAASEPAMAGFGLEAKSKSEAKKLPARQLARKAVDSLKRLEARDLDGKDG
-1369 AGDFLSPKEAQ
+1369 AGVWFD
-1380 QIVLEHKLSTDITA
+1380 D
-1394 MMNGIHEKL
+1394 
-1403 SRDPDGAFKD
+1403 
-1413 IRLALESVERNKSLS
+1413 
-1428 AEQRARVLAPIQSL
+1428 
-1442 MREAGRRRIMSG
+1442 
-1454 DQRALEDAKK
+1454 DA
-1464 AMATESRRIPPAI
+1464 
-1477 DGIVVAVAVGDKNLI
+1477 
-1492 EISLGSDDGL
+1492 GL
-1502 RVGHRLGISRNNVD
+1502 RKD
-1516 LGSAVVVKTDT
+1516 
-1527 DRCVAQLDQK
+1527 
-1537 SLKGEIKVRDRVRTA
+1537 
-1552 TTAGTASEDG
+1552 
-1562 ELTQR
+1562 
-1567 LRKYAPIDLERKKS
+1567 
-1581 LDIRS
+1581 
-1586 VDAYRDRDGEFEAY
+1586 
-1600 FDDESELRAEARQF
+1600 ARQF

-1640 LIAVN
+1640 LVTVN
-1645 AFWRDYARFDPG
+1645 AFWRDYAQFDPSKG
-1657 QGQGKGKRFRSVN
+1657 QKFRSVN
-1670 FAEASHNFPEMMF
+1670 LAEASHNFPEMMF

-1691 FTAEKHETKFDQA
+1691 FAADKHETKFDQA

-1733 LVSQNF
+1733 LVSQDF

-1755 KFVTDEFLVGV
+1755 KFVTEEFLVGV

-1794 ILVLKGRETRSVH
+1794 IPVLKGRETRSVH

-1847 APVTLKSVAK
+1847 APVTLKAVAK

-1869 SQFGTSEDVLKYLEQ
+1869 SQFGTSEEVLKYLEQ

-1909 GLLAQRH
+1909 GLLARRH

-1923 SYSLKHNAPAVAR
+1923 SYAIKHNEPAAAR

-1941 ADGFVGQCGAFI
+1941 ADGFVGQSGAFI

-1964 RRAYQHLD
+1964 RRAYEHLD
-1972 YRPLVNARAHQL
+1972 YRPLINARAHQL
-1984 GLRRQIVNDR
+1984 GQRRQIVNDR

-2005 LSYRADLDDA
+2005 LSYRSDLDDA

-2025 LQDRIDE
+2025 LQDRVDE
-2032 ALGTFGRVHAEQL
+2032 ALGAFSRVRTERL
-2045 ATRLQYDYFAS
+2045 ATRLQYDYFAAF
-2056 YLAMVRQQ
+2056 LAMVREQ

-2069 EIAAKY
+2069 DIVAKY

-2080 DRWRDLFTAML
+2080 DRWRDLFAAMI
-2091 AQLGEIAGQDT
+2091 AQLDEIAGQDA
-2102 KVVDKESRTEVQT
+2102 KVIDKESRTEVQT
-2115 KLAATEASFDFQ
+2115 KLAATEASLDFR

-2179 VELPPKQA
+2179 LDLPAKQTTT
-2187 ALTFDLPKQLHSS
+2187 TFELPKQLHSS
-2200 NVLVEITGVGQTKS
+2200 NVLVEITGAGQIKS

-2229 YGQIQVK
+2229 YGQIHVK
-2236 HSETG
+2236 HSDTG

-2248 VKVYAQMQDGT
+2248 VKVYAQMQDGA

-2279 STNELDFAKKF
+2279 STNELDFVKKF
-2290 SLLVLSDEHGAVVR
+2290 SLLVLSEEHGAVVR

>member
-6 EFAVGV
+6 KFAVGV
-12 FLCLATWQTQAAE
+12 FLCLATWQAQAAE
-25 IDYLEDFA
+25 IGYLEDFA

-67 KANELLTTWIN
+67 KVNELLTAWIN
-78 RFKDTPRIREIQN
+78 RYKDTPGIREIQN
-91 RQALLTYTKTPDKSL
+91 RQALLTYTKSPDKSL

-131 TSLDQNLIARQT
+131 TSLEQNLIARQT

-156 GCEDAALDW
+156 GCEDGALDW
-165 LVGTELNPDR
+165 LVATELTPDR

-196 DDLNFQNSGGFG
+196 DDLNYQNSGGFG

-219 QLDGC
+219 QLDEC
-224 LKLKPDLLNQQN
+224 LKLKPNLLNQQN
-236 FVNAYLTKLRP
+236 FVNIYLAKLRP
-247 NADVDWRHDPVE
+247 NADVDWRHDPAE
-259 HRAYLD
+259 HRAYLE
-265 RLWSFVQRLAPVHN
+265 RLWSFVQKLAPAHN

-287 HRLALDRSQGV
+287 HRLVLDRSQGV
-298 YDKPTFLTYLQTP
+298 YDKPTFMAYLQLP
-311 RNANYVNPKFLELE
+311 RNATYMSRKFMEVE

-362 VKETTYQP
+362 LKETTYEP
-370 YAPLVNDVYLKRTF
+370 YLPLVNDQYLKRTF

-393 GEGEQWAAMLTPAE
+393 GDGEQWAALLSPTE

-416 LDFAETNAQ
+416 LDFAETNKS
-425 RFAADAPVSLDL
+425 RFAADDAISLDL

-443 TLLVK
+443 TLIVK
-448 VYEINTG
+448 VYEINAA

-479 TTHEYPEPP
+479 KTYEYPDPP
-488 LQRVRRHFEF
+488 LRRASRHFEF
-498 PELTKPGVYVIDF
+498 TELTKPGVYVIDF

-529 LVRTTTAGHIFGVLD
+529 LVRTTTAGHVFTVLD

-557 GGREYTPRDSGKG
+557 GGRELTPNDK
-570 VRSILPERPATNLRS
+570 
-585 VPGSAQNAPDPF
+585 
-597 SGDIVVPFT
+597 GDIVVPFS
-606 NTPQRQAIV
+606 NSPQRQAIV
-615 LQHGDFCAID
+615 LQHGDFCSLD
-625 YFQHQAEEYSLV
+625 YFQHQAEEYSLA

-650 QKAQVVI
+650 QKTLVVV
-657 RPQLYLAGIPVTL
+657 RPQLLLNGIPVTL

-679 ITSTDHDGVATTK
+679 ITSTDQDGVATAK
-692 EVKGFKLFEDREA
+692 EVRDFKLFEDREA

-726 QNLSQNKKVDL
+726 QNLSQNKKLDL
-737 AVQESFALN
+737 AVQEAFTLN

-759 LRVQKGGQA
+759 LRV
-768 PGIHAPEPVPVSAAG
+768 AG
-783 EYVVDLLGR
+783 DYVVDLLGK
-792 TGEVKADR
+792 TGEAKADR
-800 PVRFTLKHR
+800 PVRFALKHR

-816 VTLQTDPQGR
+816 ATLQTDPQGR
-826 VRLGALADIVS
+826 VRLGALANIVS
-837 VSAAG
+837 VTATG
-842 PEDVTQAWTLDPDQ
+842 PEDVAQTWVLAHDQ
-856 HTYYQTLHGVEG
+856 HTYYQTLHGTEG

-883 ARDEASLLELRADSF
+883 ARDEVSLLELRTDSF

-904 ALAVDGGLLRITNLA
+904 ALAIDDGLLRITNLA

-948 LAENRQLEVR
+948 LSENRQLEIR

-968 ETADDA
+968 EPEDEA

-995 DPAYAAFGHLSRVRD
+995 ASAYAAFGHLGRVRD
-1010 AEPGWLE
+1010 AESGWLE
-1017 PRKLEA
+1017 PRKLDA

-1034 YRYILDRKYAKKFPG
+1034 YRYILDRKYAKKYPG

-1062 AVRSTETGEQ
+1062 AVRSTETGQ
-1072 QAAAGADFAKKSDQ
+1072 QEAAAGADFAKKSEQ
-1086 AGGGAGRGEGKAAAA
+1086 GGGGAGRGQGGGVAAA
-1101 VAGGD
+1101 AGGD

-1125 DETGVVSIPRQ
+1125 DDKGVVSIPRS

-1144 HIVAVDPRSTAY
+1144 HVVAVDPRNTAY
-1156 RSLSLPEPKAA
+1156 RSVSLPEAKAA

-1183 AQQKQVSVADGKQPF
+1183 AQQKQVSVVDGKQPF

-1225 NNPTLIEFGFLMNW
+1225 NNPTLIEFGFLLNW
-1239 PNLKPEEKRVQYSK
+1239 PNLKPDEKRVQYSK

-1266 DPEFFRAVVQPYLK
+1266 DPEFFRTVVQPYLK

-1285 QFLDHWLLGDDLAA
+1285 QFLDHWLLGNDLSA
-1299 YAQPWNYAQLNAAER
+1299 YVQPWNYAQLNAAER

-1338 IPRDVE
+1338 IPPDVE
-1344 RFHMLFETALKGR
+1344 RFNTLFETALKGS
-1357 ALESSSLLTLTG
+1357 ALETG
-1369 AGDFLSPKEAQ
+1369 DQLGIQAAREQVAPERMLQQAQKLEEHAAYALAADAPAAAQAAAPASPASGKTAAARAPAKGAPRDAEKA
-1380 QIVLEHKLSTDITA
+1380 KLALKSVDS
-1394 MMNGIHEKL
+1394 N
-1403 SRDPDGAFKD
+1403 RDADGDGAQAGEKELFF
-1413 IRLALESVERNKSLS
+1413 
-1428 AEQRARVLAPIQSL
+1428 EQD
-1442 MREAGRRRIMSG
+1442 E
-1454 DQRALEDAKK
+1454 
-1464 AMATESRRIPPAI
+1464 
-1477 DGIVVAVAVGDKNLI
+1477 
-1492 EISLGSDDGL
+1492 GL
-1502 RVGHRLGISRNNVD
+1502 RKD
-1516 LGSAVVVKTDT
+1516 
-1527 DRCVAQLDQK
+1527 
-1537 SLKGEIKVRDRVRTA
+1537 
-1552 TTAGTASEDG
+1552 
-1562 ELTQR
+1562 
-1567 LRKYAPIDLERKKS
+1567 
-1581 LDIRS
+1581 
-1586 VDAYRDRDGEFEAY
+1586 
-1600 FDDESELRAEARQF
+1600 ARQF

-1640 LIAVN
+1640 LITVN
-1645 AFWRDYARFDPG
+1645 AFWRDFAQFDPSKG
-1657 QGQGKGKRFRSVN
+1657 QKFRSVN

-1691 FTAEKHETKFDQA
+1691 FAADKHETKFDQA
-1704 QMTLTPG
+1704 KMTLTPG

-1755 KFVTDEFLVGV
+1755 KFVTEEFLVGV

-1794 ILVLKGRETRSVH
+1794 IPVLKGRETRSVH

-1827 GEFPHYPVQVS
+1827 GEFLHYPVQVS

-1847 APVTLKSVAK
+1847 APVTLKAVAK

-1900 DKAFFGTVT
+1900 DKAFFGMVT

-1923 SYSLKHNAPAVAR
+1923 SYAIKHNEPAKAR

-1984 GLRRQIVNDR
+1984 GQRRQIVNDR

-2005 LSYRADLDDA
+2005 LSYRPDLDDP

-2032 ALGTFGRVHAEQL
+2032 ALTAFSRVRAEQL
-2045 ATRLQYDYFAS
+2045 ATRLQYDYFAA

-2069 EIAAKY
+2069 DIAAKY

-2080 DRWRDLFTAML
+2080 DRWRDLFAAML
-2091 AQLGEIAGQDT
+2091 AQLDEIAGQDA
-2102 KVVDKESRTEVQT
+2102 KVIDKESRTEVQT

-2135 NYQNLKQVQVNYYL
+2135 TYQNLKQVRVNYYL

-2179 VELPPKQA
+2179 LDLPAKQA
-2187 ALTFDLPKQLHSS
+2187 ATTFELPKQLHSS
-2200 NVLVEITGVGQTKS
+2200 NVLVEITGAGQTKS

-2229 YGQIQVK
+2229 YGQIHVK

-2290 SLLVLSDEHGAVVR
+2290 SLLVLSEGHGAVVR

>member
-6 EFAVGV
+6 KFAAGV
-12 FLCLATWQTQAAE
+12 FLCLTAWQTQAAE
-25 IDYLEDFA
+25 IGYLEGFA

-58 HFQNTEQFD
+58 HLQNTEQFD
-67 KANELLTTWIN
+67 KVNELLTAWIN
-78 RFKDTPRIREIQN
+78 RYKDTPGIREIQN
-91 RQALLTYTKTPDKSL
+91 RQALLTYTKAPDKSL

-131 TSLDQNLIARQT
+131 TSLDQSLIARTT
-143 LLARAF
+143 LQARAF

-156 GCEDAALDW
+156 ACEDEALDW
-165 LVGTELNPDR
+165 LVATELTPDR

-196 DDLNFQNSGGFG
+196 DDLNYQNSGGFG
-208 SFGIHGQLLLA
+208 CFGIHGQLLLA
-219 QLDGC
+219 QLDAC

-236 FVNAYLTKLRP
+236 FINVYLAKLRP
-247 NADVDWRHDPVE
+247 NADVDWRHDPAE
-259 HRAYLD
+259 HRAYLE
-265 RLWSFVQRLAPVHN
+265 RLWSFVQKLAPAHN

-298 YDKPTFLTYLQTP
+298 YDKPTFMAYLQLP
-311 RNANYVNPKFLELE
+311 RNANYMSRKFMEVE

-344 PPVGNDEPLV
+344 PAVGNDEPLV

-362 VKETTYQP
+362 VKEATYEP
-370 YAPLVNDVYLKRTF
+370 YASWVNDQYLKRTF

-393 GEGEQWAAMLTPAE
+393 GEGEQWAAMLSPAE

-416 LDFAETNAQ
+416 LDFADTNPQ

-443 TLLVK
+443 TLIVK
-448 VYEINTG
+448 VYEVNAA

-479 TTHEYPEPP
+479 KAYEYPEPP
-488 LQRVRRHFEF
+488 LRRVSRHFEF
-498 PELTKPGVYVIDF
+498 TELTKPGVYVIDF

-529 LVRTTTAGHIFGVLD
+529 LVRTTTAGHVFTVLD

-557 GGREYTPRDSGKG
+557 GGREY
-570 VRSILPERPATNLRS
+570 LPN
-585 VPGSAQNAPDPF
+585 DK
-597 SGDIVVPFT
+597 GDIVVPFT

-615 LQHGDFCAID
+615 LQHGDFCALD
-625 YFQHQAEEYSLV
+625 YFQHQAEEYSLA

-650 QKAQVVI
+650 QKALVVV
-657 RPQLYLAGIPVTL
+657 RPQLFLNGIPVTL

-679 ITSTDHDGVATTK
+679 LTSTDHDGVATSK
-692 EVKGFKLFEDREA
+692 EVKDFKLFEDREA

-726 QNLSQNKKVDL
+726 QNLSQNKKLDL
-737 AVQESFALN
+737 AVQEAFTLN

-759 LRVQKGGQA
+759 LRV
-768 PGIHAPEPVPVSAAG
+768 AG
-783 EYVVDLLGR
+783 DYVVDLLGK
-792 TGEVKADR
+792 TGEAKADR

-826 VRLGALADIVS
+826 VRLGPLADIVS
-837 VSAAG
+837 VTATG
-842 PEDVTQAWTLDPDQ
+842 PEDVAQTWTLARDQ
-856 HTYYQTLHGVEG
+856 HTYHQTLHGTEG

-873 PYLGKAQGKP
+873 PYQGNGKKT
-883 ARDEASLLELRADSF
+883 ARDQVSLLELRADSF

-904 ALAVDGGLLRITNLA
+904 ALAIDGGMLRIAKLP

-926 LKKENQRIRI
+926 LKRDNQRTRI
-936 RIAAGQQRDGYV
+936 RIAAGQQREGYV

-958 GERPLQIAAV
+958 GDRPLQIASV
-968 ETADDA
+968 ETAEDA

-980 NSSKFARVHVFATRY
+980 NSTKFARVHVFATRY
-995 DPAYAAFGHLSRVRD
+995 DSAYAAFGYLSRVRD
-1010 AEPGWLE
+1010 AEPSWLE

-1034 YRYILDRKYAKKFPG
+1034 YRYILDRKYAKKYPG

-1072 QAAAGADFAKKSDQ
+1072 QAKPGVAFAPKADQ
-1086 AGGGAGRGEGKAAAA
+1086 TGGGQGRGEGKGAGTA
-1101 VAGGD
+1101 AGGD

-1117 AVLLNLAA
+1117 AVLLNVIA
-1125 DETGVVSIPRQ
+1125 DEKGVVSIPRQ

-1156 RSLSLPEPKAA
+1156 RSVSLPEAKAA

-1183 AQQKQVSVADGKQPF
+1183 AQQKQISVVDGKQPF
-1198 AIADITSA
+1198 TVADITSA

-1239 PNLKPEEKRVQYSK
+1239 PNLKPEEKRTQYSK

-1266 DPEFFRAVVQPYLK
+1266 DPEFFRVVVQPYLK

-1285 QFLDHWLLGDDLAA
+1285 QFVDHWLLGDDLAA
-1299 YAQPWNYAQLNAAER
+1299 YAQPWNYAQLTAAER
-1314 ILLSQRVAADRQ
+1314 ILLSQRLAADRQ
-1326 HTVRDTADRFAL
+1326 QTIRDTIDRFAL
-1338 IPRDVE
+1338 IPPDTE
-1344 RFHMLFETALKGR
+1344 RFNTLFETALKGS
-1357 ALESSSLLTLTG
+1357 ALETGDSLGLQSQV
-1369 AGDFLSPKEAQ
+1369 DH
-1380 QIVLEHKLSTDITA
+1380 LEDLA
-1394 MMNGIHEKL
+1394 
-1403 SRDPDGAFKD
+1403 
-1413 IRLALESVERNKSLS
+1413 RLSVEKVPEAPKAAAPPAPSSPAPESQPAGNLQAGIRAPATAARGRQLQKQLGTKL
-1428 AEQRARVLAPIQSL
+1428 AER
-1442 MREAGRRRIMSG
+1442 
-1454 DQRALEDAKK
+1454 DKD
-1464 AMATESRRIPPAI
+1464 ESRWGVEQAEGVVDAFFAQ
-1477 DGIVVAVAVGDKNLI
+1477 DGD
-1492 EISLGSDDGL
+1492 
-1502 RVGHRLGISRNNVD
+1502 
-1516 LGSAVVVKTDT
+1516 
-1527 DRCVAQLDQK
+1527 
-1537 SLKGEIKVRDRVRTA
+1537 
-1552 TTAGTASEDG
+1552 
-1562 ELTQR
+1562 
-1567 LRKYAPIDLERKKS
+1567 LRKA
-1581 LDIRS
+1581 
-1586 VDAYRDRDGEFEAY
+1586 
-1600 FDDESELRAEARQF
+1600 ARQF

-1640 LIAVN
+1640 LITVN
-1645 AFWRDYARFDPG
+1645 AFWREYAQFDPSKG
-1657 QGQGKGKRFRSVN
+1657 QKFRSVN

-1691 FTAEKHETKFDQA
+1691 FAAEKHEAKFDQA
-1704 QMTLTPG
+1704 KMTLTPG

-1755 KFVTDEFLVGV
+1755 KFVTEEFLVGV

-1794 ILVLKGRETRSVH
+1794 IPVLKGRETRSVH

-1827 GEFPHYPVQVS
+1827 GEFLHYPVQVS

-1847 APVTLKSVAK
+1847 APVTLKAVAK

-1923 SYSLKHNAPAVAR
+1923 SYAIKHNESAMAR

-1964 RRAYQHLD
+1964 RKAYQQLD

-1984 GLRRQIVNDR
+1984 GQRRQIVNDR
-1994 FHAQYH
+1994 FHGQYH

-2005 LSYRADLDDA
+2005 LSYRSDLDDA

-2025 LQDRIDE
+2025 LQDRVDE
-2032 ALGTFGRVHAEQL
+2032 ALGAFSRMRAERL
-2045 ATRLQYDYFAS
+2045 ATRLQYDYFAA
-2056 YLAMVRQQ
+2056 YLAMVREQ

-2069 EIAAKY
+2069 DIVAKY

-2080 DRWRDLFTAML
+2080 DRWRELFAAML
-2091 AQLGEIAGQDT
+2091 AQLEEIAGQET

-2187 ALTFDLPKQLHSS
+2187 ALTFELPKQLHSS
-2200 NVLVEITGVGQTKS
+2200 NVLVELTGAGQTKS

-2229 YGQIQVK
+2229 YGQIHVK
-2236 HSETG
+2236 HSDTG

-2248 VKVYAQMQDGT
+2248 VKVYAQMQDGA

-2279 STNELDFAKKF
+2279 STNELDFVKKF
-2290 SLLVLSDEHGAVVR
+2290 SLLVLSEEHGAVVR